1 MGNKK
6 HINQQFGCTYVFFIS
21 SEFRLIEV
29 SDNPYA
35 LELENNSIMSL
46 INKSGMHV
54 LNAINNVIY
63 KYTIACT

>member
-1 MGNKK
+1 MYICAN
-6 HINQQFGCTYVFFIS
+6 FFIF
-21 SEFRLIEV
+21 SECRLIEV

-63 KYTIACT
+63 KYTIALKLFFNTIKHLV